1 MLKIHA
7 EAAIVPAVVAVP
19 KLPAPKLC
27 LWKFHCGQR
36 PSADT
41 LLKDLY
47 PMSVLWAISATV
59 TGTQRPVLHLS

>member
-7 EAAIVPAVVAVP
+7 EAAIVPACGGCAE
-19 KLPAPKLC
+19 AACSELC